1 MSRVGEPDY
10 IFCTFVEGAAD
21 DGEVL
26 AQGEDEEEEIEFENE
41 EEEEKEWSQMV
52 AMASLC

>member
-10 IFCTFVEGAAD
+10 TFCTFVEGAAD

-26 AQGEDEEEEIEFENE
+26 AQGEDEKEEIEFENE
-41 EEEEKEWSQMV
+41 EEEEKKYDLKW
-52 AMASLC
+52 

>member
-10 IFCTFVEGAAD
+10 TFCTFVEGATD

-26 AQGEDEEEEIEFENE
+26 AQGEDEEEGIEFEKE
-41 EEEEKEWSQMV
+41 EEEEKKDDLKW
-52 AMASLC
+52 